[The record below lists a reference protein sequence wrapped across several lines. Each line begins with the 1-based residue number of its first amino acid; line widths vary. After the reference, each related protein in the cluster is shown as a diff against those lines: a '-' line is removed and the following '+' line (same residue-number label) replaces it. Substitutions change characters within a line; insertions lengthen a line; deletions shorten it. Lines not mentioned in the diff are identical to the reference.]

1 MNSAFFL
8 VLKSPLYYTN
18 RGVSIT
24 VFSDT
29 LIHNIGYIFEYH
41 ILTLIFRLD
50 TKLHCLFL
58 QITSEMTNKN
68 LTILLIDNLFF
79 GFSAYKSYSLKL
91 MHMKLFSWFITIK
104 STTHISSHQ
113 LLIDTTLKALDL
125 MLMLSHDCSC
135 FCHNNISFDCTISK
149 NNLLFPSSSL
159 MREEKLVSKIQNPLL
174 IPHLNFISQLRDI
187 RKHNLRMTQQDIF
200 SL

>member
-1 MNSAFFL
+1 MSKYELKIAKMNSAFFL

-18 RGVSIT
+18 RVVSIT

-91 MHMKLFSWFITIK
+91 MHTKLYLPG
-104 STTHISSHQ
+104 SSQSNQ
-113 LLIDTTLKALDL
+113 LLIYLP
-125 MLMLSHDCSC
+125 
-135 FCHNNISFDCTISK
+135 ISF
-149 NNLLFPSSSL
+149 SL
-159 MREEKLVSKIQNPLL
+159 IQPLN
-174 IPHLNFISQLRDI
+174 H
-187 RKHNLRMTQQDIF
+187 
-200 SL
+200 